1 MIVMNKT
8 SRLRKTAARVLL
20 LLLAGV
26 VVTGCDLNR
35 YPTSVIPLE
44 KSLETYEDAVAYNR
58 GVMAQFRNRIGG
70 TFAAPQEIMADCF
83 NAQADWGNIAPG
95 LHGWLELNA
104 SAGTFASCYQM
115 YYSTLK
121 NVNFT
126 IENYNKVKETL
137 KEKYDKTDDEDEKAE
152 LKGQMDDIDLFI
164 GTACFARAYYYY
176 NFLLRFGIPYNAAT
190 ADTDLGVP
198 LVTTYDV
205 SSRVTRNTVREC
217 YDQIFKDLELAEKE
231 LVVRKPHA
239 ENSEFT
245 VDAVKALKARVYL
258 ERKEYDK
265 AYATAMELIQ
275 SGTYPL
281 VEPTKEA
288 FEDMWVHDTSSEE
301 ILILEISLPDEKPN
315 TWGSYYGLSRTEHY
329 HSPTYFP
336 TQGLLDKYEE
346 GDLRYGVYFYLAPD
360 VKVFDT
366 HFLNEMVLLQK
377 FKGNP
382 EYATIKD
389 DPTYGRVPNGYH
401 KPRVFRIAEQYLIA
415 AEAGFYA
422 GKDALKPLNALRA
435 SRGLKPVTT
444 SGDALLK
451 DIQDER
457 LRELVGEGFR
467 LWDLRRWDLPVK
479 RMAPQEMKE
488 AGALKDY
495 LADGYFTLDVEP
507 GTELYKKI
515 IWAIPQHEINV
526 YGEENLKQ
534 NPGW

>member
-1 MIVMNKT
+1 
-8 SRLRKTAARVLL
+8 
-20 LLLAGV
+20 
-26 VVTGCDLNR
+26 
-35 YPTSVIPLE
+35 
-44 KSLETYEDAVAYNR
+44 
-58 GVMAQFRNRIGG
+58 MAQFRNRIGG
-70 TFAAPQEIMADCF
+70 NFAIPQEIMADCF
-83 NAQADWGNIAPG
+83 NAQANWGNSAPG

-104 SAGTFASCYQM
+104 SSGNLASCYQM

-126 IENYNKVKETL
+126 IENYHKVKETL

-205 SSRVTRNTVREC
+205 SSRVTRNTVQEC

-301 ILILEISLPDEKPN
+301 
-315 TWGSYYGLSRTEHY
+315 
-329 HSPTYFP
+329 
-336 TQGLLDKYEE
+336 
-346 GDLRYGVYFYLAPD
+346 
-360 VKVFDT
+360 
-366 HFLNEMVLLQK
+366 MK

-444 SGDALLK
+444 SGDALLR

-467 LWDLRRWDLPVK
+467 LWDLRRWNLPVK

-488 AGALKDY
+488 VGALKDY

-515 IWAIPQHEINV
+515 VWAIPQREINV

>member
-1 MIVMNKT
+1 MKDI
-8 SRLRKTAARVLL
+8 SRLRKNATRVLL
-20 LLLAGV
+20 LLLLVGV
-26 VVTGCDLNR
+26 GITGCDLNR
-35 YPTSVIPLE
+35 YPTNVLRLE
-44 KSLETYEDAVAYNR
+44 NSLENYDDAVAYNR

-70 TFAAPQEIMADCF
+70 TFAYPQEYMADCF
-83 NAQADWGNIAPG
+83 NALADWGLAAPG
-95 LHGWLELNA
+95 LHGWRELNA
-104 SAGTFASCYQM
+104 NSGTFATCFQM

-126 IENYNKVKETL
+126 VENYHKVKETL
-137 KEKYDKTDDEDEKAE
+137 KEKYDKTDDEEEKAE
-152 LKGQMDDIDLFI
+152 LKGQMDDINLFI

-217 YDQIFKDLELAEKE
+217 YDQIFK
-231 LVVRKPHA
+231 
-239 ENSEFT
+239 
-245 VDAVKALKARVYL
+245 
-258 ERKEYDK
+258 
-265 AYATAMELIQ
+265 
-275 SGTYPL
+275 
-281 VEPTKEA
+281 EA

-301 ILILEISLPDEKPN
+301 ILILEISLPDEEPN
-315 TWGSYYGLSRTEHY
+315 GWGSYYGLSRLYHY
-329 HSPTYFP
+329 HSPAFIP
-336 TQGLLDKYEE
+336 TKGLLDKYEE
-346 GDLRYGVYFYLAPD
+346 GDLRYNAYFYLAPD
-360 VKVFDT
+360 LKVFEDHYKDEIT
-366 HFLNEMVLLQK
+366 IMQK

-382 EYATIKD
+382 EYTYIKD
-389 DPTYGRVPNGYH
+389 DPTYGRVPSGFH

-444 SGDALLK
+444 SGDALLR

-467 LWDLRRWDLPVK
+467 LWDLRRWNLPVK
-479 RMAPQEMKE
+479 RMAPQKMKE
-488 AGALKDY
+488 AGAVKDY
-495 LADGYFTLDVEP
+495 LADVYFTLDVEP
-507 GTELYKKI
+507 GTEIYKKI
-515 IWAIPQHEINV
+515 VWAIPQREINV
-526 YGEENLKQ
+526 YGEENMKQ

>member
-1 MIVMNKT
+1 MKDI
-8 SRLRKTAARVLL
+8 SRLRKNATRVLL
-20 LLLAGV
+20 LLLLVGV
-26 VVTGCDLNR
+26 GITGCDLNR
-35 YPTSVIPLE
+35 YPTNVLRLE
-44 KSLETYEDAVAYNR
+44 NSLENYDDAVAYNR

-70 TFAAPQEIMADCF
+70 TFAYPQEYMADCF
-83 NAQADWGNIAPG
+83 NALADWGLAAPG
-95 LHGWLELNA
+95 LHGWRELNA
-104 SAGTFASCYQM
+104 NSGTFATCFQM

-126 IENYNKVKETL
+126 IENYHKVKETL

-205 SSRVTRNTVREC
+205 SSRITRNTVREC
-217 YDQIFKDLELAEKE
+217 YDQVFKDLELAEKE

-245 VDAVKALKARVYL
+245 VDAVKALKARIYL

-301 ILILEISLPDEKPN
+301 ILILEISLPDEEPN
-315 TWGSYYGLSRTEHY
+315 GWGSYYGLSRLYHY
-329 HSPTYFP
+329 HSPAFIP
-336 TQGLLDKYEE
+336 TKGLLDKYEE
-346 GDLRYGVYFYLAPD
+346 GDLRYNAYFYLAPD
-360 VKVFDT
+360 LKVFEDHYKDEIT
-366 HFLNEMVLLQK
+366 IMQK

-382 EYATIKD
+382 EYTYIKD
-389 DPTYGRVPNGYH
+389 DPTYGRVPSGFH

-422 GKDALKPLNALRA
+422 GKDALMPLNALRA

-444 SGDALLK
+444 SGDALIN
-451 DIQDER
+451 DIRDER

-467 LWDLRRWDLPVK
+467 LWDLRRWNLPVK
-479 RMAPQEMKE
+479 RMAPQKVKE
-488 AGALKDY
+488 TSNLKDY
-495 LADGYFTLDVEP
+495 LADGYYDLDVEP

-515 IWAIPQHEINV
+515 VWAIPQYDINV